1 MHTIINWMKEFL
13 ILYLILTIIMQLAAA
28 EQYKK
33 YLRFLSGI
41 ILLVMLMNPV
51 LRLTGK
57 GGDEIARSYERFW
70 EQMEN
75 FSKEAGSLKLQQ
87 NGYELQLYED
97 AVAANL
103 TAQAQEQGILI
114 SQMQVTLTD
123 DYKLQSV
130 TVWLDAVY
138 RQQHPSADK
147 QMITFLKE
155 TCDLN
160 ETQIFI
166 Y

>member
-1 MHTIINWMKEFL
+1 
-13 ILYLILTIIMQLAAA
+13 MQLAAA

-103 TAQAQEQGILI
+103 TA
-114 SQMQVTLTD
+114 LTD

>member
-1 MHTIINWMKEFL
+1 MHTIINWIKEFL

-41 ILLVMLMNPV
+41 ILLVVLIRPA
-51 LRLTGK
+51 LRLSGK
-57 GGDEIARSYERFW
+57 EGDEIARSYEKFW
-70 EQMEN
+70 DQMEG
-75 FSKEAGSLKLQQ
+75 FSKEVGSLKMQQ
-87 NGYELQLYED
+87 NGYERQLYED

-114 SQMQVTLTD
+114 SQIQVTLTD

-138 RQQHPSADK
+138 RQQYPSADK
-147 QMITFLKE
+147 QMRTFLKE
-155 TCDLN
+155 ACDLN